1 MLRFMKNKILI
12 PLLILGALAA
22 FFSFRYTN
30 NADTSVSEQ
39 RKKLIIQTVMKAINA
54 GHFSPREVNDSFSH
68 AVYEKTLTSLDYG
81 KRLFTKQDIDILKT
95 YEYRLD
101 DPGDD
106 TPIEFFN
113 KVNEIF
119 TKRSAQAEV
128 YYKEILSKPFDFSA
142 NEVWAGLNADK
153 SEYAADETMLKD
165 NWRKYLKYRT
175 LAKYVDLKKAQEKKK
190 ENKDSVNAKF
200 KTDAE
205 LEADARS
212 EIAKSEDYYFKRL
225 KKFDDEKRFATFVNS
240 VTNTEDPHT
249 DYFPPED
256 KKRFDEMMSG
266 TFFGIGAVLSPAD
279 GKITVS
285 EILAGSPCWRQGELK
300 SGDEILKVAQADS
313 TPVDIQG
320 YDIDDAV
327 KLIRG
332 PKGTEVRLT
341 VKKVDGSQKV
351 IPIIRGEVQRDET
364 FAKSAI
370 IKGEDGP
377 VGYIYLPEFYS
388 DFQHINGRRCA
399 EDVAIEVMKLKNA
412 GVRGIILDLR
422 NNGGGSLSDVVDM
435 TGLFIDRG
443 PVVQVKTINAAPVTL
458 EDRQPGIL
466 YDGPMVV
473 MVNQSSASASEIMAA
488 AMQDYKR
495 AVIVGSTTFGKGT
508 VQQIKSL
515 DEFMSWSDKL
525 DAKSKGIISDDKPIG
540 SVKLTIQ
547 KFYRVNGGSTQL
559 KGVVPDITLPDPYEL
574 IEIGERSEKSALK
587 WDEIPPANYMPVD
600 NVVSTTDLANSSKK
614 RTAANPSFQLIKE
627 SALRNK
633 QQQDENTASLNET
646 EYRKKLDEINANAK
660 KTEEAEK
667 KAKQLTVV
675 NLKDDMPKINLDSTN
690 IKKNET
696 WIKNLQKDIYLSETV
711 NILNDLAKMDT
722 KVRMGTGMK

>member
-12 PLLILGALAA
+12 PLLVLGALAA

-30 NADTSVSEQ
+30 NADESIENQ
-39 RKKLIIQTVMKAINA
+39 RRKLIIQTVMKAINA
-54 GHFSPREVNDSFSH
+54 GHFSPREINDSFSH
-68 AVYEKTLTSLDYG
+68 SVYQKTLTSLDYG
-81 KRLFTKQDIDILKT
+81 KRLFTQQDIDILKT

-106 TPIEFFN
+106 TPLEFFN
-113 KVNEIF
+113 KVNDIF
-119 TKRSAQAEV
+119 SKRSAQAEV
-128 YYKEILSKPFDFSA
+128 YYKEILSKPFTFDTDETIA
-142 NEVWAGLNADK
+142 LNADK
-153 SEYAADETMLKD
+153 TDYPANDVALKD
-165 NWRKYLKYRT
+165 TWRKYLKYRT

-190 ENKDSVNAKF
+190 ENRDSVNAKY

-205 LEADARS
+205 LEADARN
-212 EIAKSEDYYFKRL
+212 EVRKSEEYYFKRL
-225 KKFDDEKRFATFVNS
+225 KKFDNDDRFAVFINS
-240 VTNTEDPHT
+240 VTSTEDPHT

-285 EILAGSPCWRQGELK
+285 EILAGSPCWKQGELK
-300 SGDEILKVAQADS
+300 AGDEIQKVAQADS
-313 TPVDIQG
+313 PAVDVQG
-320 YDIDDAV
+320 YDLDDAV

-341 VKKVDGSQKV
+341 VKKIDGSQKV
-351 IPIIRGEVQRDET
+351 IPIIRDAVQKDET

-377 VGYIYLPEFYS
+377 IGYIYLPEFYA
-388 DFQHINGRRCA
+388 DFQKIDGRHCA

-412 GVRGIILDLR
+412 GVKGIILDLR
-422 NNGGGSLSDVVDM
+422 YNGGGSLSDVVDM
-435 TGLFIDRG
+435 TGMFIDKG

-458 EDRQPGIL
+458 ADRQAGTL
-466 YDGPMVV
+466 YDGPMVI

-508 VQQIKSL
+508 VQQVKSL
-515 DEFMSWSDKL
+515 DEFMSWSDRL

-559 KGVVPDITLPDPYEL
+559 KGVVPDISLPDPYEL
-574 IEIGERSEKSALK
+574 IDMGERADKSALK
-587 WDEIPPANYMPVD
+587 WDEIPRADYKPVE
-600 NVVSTTDLANSSKK
+600 NAVAVAELAAASKK
-614 RTAANPSFQLIKE
+614 RVSSNSSFQLMKE
-627 SALRNK
+627 SAIRNK
-633 QQQDENTASLNET
+633 QQQDENIASLNEK

-660 KTEEAEK
+660 KVEEANK
-667 KAKQLTVV
+667 KVKQLTVI
-675 NLKDDMPKINLDSTN
+675 NLQDDMPKINLDSTN
-690 IKKNET
+690 IKKNDT

-711 NILNDLAKMDT
+711 NILNDLAKMSS
-722 KVRMGTGMK
+722 KVNMGTGMK